1 MSKSEKEKKVTK
13 NSVGESKSA
22 KIQKADAKP
31 KNSDEDDDMYLD
43 DEKPTKKSSS
53 SKNDDEEDDLD
64 VQDDWEKPEEDDN
77 WDPDFEEFDVPKSK
91 VKKTPGKKSSDEED
105 FSVDDEF
112 KDLGFFDD
120 DSSGFDNDDDY

>member
-13 NSVGESKSA
+13 NPVGETKSD
-22 KIQKADAKP
+22 KTKKAEVKP

-43 DEKPTKKSSS
+43 NEKPTKKSIS
-53 SKNDDEEDDLD
+53 SKSDDEDDDLD
-64 VQDDWEKPEEDDN
+64 VQDDWEKPEDDDN

-91 VKKTPGKKSSDEED
+91 VKKTPGKKSSDEDE

-120 DSSGFDNDDDY
+120 DSSGFESEDDY